1 MTGLYIVHPA
11 LRKGP
16 LLYKTLPPISFPAYG
31 PGESLWWGGFLKKV
45 GVLSRGWKSGEVMA
59 GEGGEWMVEDE
70 VTGAGGGGEL
80 EVGRLLRG

>member
-1 MTGLYIVHPA
+1 
-11 LRKGP
+11 
-16 LLYKTLPPISFPAYG
+16 
-31 PGESLWWGGFLKKV
+31 
-45 GVLSRGWKSGEVMA
+45 MA